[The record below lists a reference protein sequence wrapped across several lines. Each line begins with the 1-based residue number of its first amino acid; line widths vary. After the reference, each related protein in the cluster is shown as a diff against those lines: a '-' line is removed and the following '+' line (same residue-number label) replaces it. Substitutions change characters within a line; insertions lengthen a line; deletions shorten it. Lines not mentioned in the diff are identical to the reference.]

1 MTRSPSSKTAKSDLS
16 IRSIHLR
23 DLDSL
28 RVSEATEICSHVTD
42 TPEIEEYIQQL
53 RRWYGPMKALTLFP
67 NPLQHL
73 FSAFVAEANGQT
85 QGMIHVSPFNRTLST
100 WKIDRVLVNLAK
112 QTVDSSEESSA
123 SSSPAQ
129 SSSSSKPSSSANGA
143 KGSNRAKNR
152 ANGGKLHLAMDVGS
166 LLLRYCFEHIREAQ
180 YWISETD
187 VNDQFGLSL
196 YRQNGFQPLARA
208 TYWSIQPE
216 QLATLSERDPDLPN
230 LLPVSNA
237 DAQLIYQLET
247 VSVPPLVRQV
257 LDYQINDFKTT
268 VSSQLKTRLTRWMNR
283 TERVS
288 AYVFEPQ
295 RKTAIGYF
303 ELKLCRDGSV
313 PHKAKLTVHPAYTWL
328 YPELMAQMAGVVQ
341 KFPHQPLQIMSLD
354 YQTEREE
361 YLRQIGAL
369 EIEHTLMMS
378 RSVWHKVRE
387 SKVGALEGL
396 KMPDVLPGLQPTGTP
411 LPGRFSLSGPGMK
424 PTKSER
430 AAWEGLSWER
440 FLLENMSR
448 LSLDGRSSDGRTRSA
463 REKSAKETRSAREKS
478 AKETRSAKRNG
489 AEKNSAENPNAA
501 ADE

>member
-1 MTRSPSSKTAKSDLS
+1 MTRSTSPDSSLF

-23 DLDSL
+23 DLDNI
-28 RVSEATEICSHVTD
+28 RVAGATEIASHATEA
-42 TPEIEEYIQQL
+42 PEIAEYIQQL

-73 FSAFVAEANGQT
+73 FSAFVAEADGNLH
-85 QGMIHVSPFNRTLST
+85 GMVQVSPFNHTLST
-100 WKIDRVLVNLAK
+100 WKVDRMLVNLAQK
-112 QTVDSSEESSA
+112 A
-123 SSSPAQ
+123 SKN
-129 SSSSSKPSSSANGA
+129 KPNKSNKPNGA
-143 KGSNRAKNR
+143 QAVESEKPQIHLGTDIGSR
-152 ANGGKLHLAMDVGS
+152 
-166 LLLRYCFEHIREAQ
+166 LLQHCFEHIREAQ

-187 VNDQFGLSL
+187 VNDSFGLSL
-196 YRQNGFQPLARA
+196 YRHNGFQPLARA

-216 QLATLSERDPDLPN
+216 QLETLSERDPDLPN

-257 LDYQINDFKTT
+257 LDYQVQDFKTT
-268 VSSQLKTRLTRWMNR
+268 VTGKLKGRLARLVNR
-283 TERVS
+283 EETIA

-303 ELKLCRDGSV
+303 KIKLCRDGSAA
-313 PHKAKLTVHPAYTWL
+313 HSAKLTVHPAYTWL

-341 KFPHQPLQIMSLD
+341 KFPNQPLQIMSLD

-369 EIEHTLMMS
+369 EIENTLMMS

-396 KMPDVLPGLQPTGTP
+396 KLPSGLPGLQPSGTP
-411 LPGRFSLSGPGMK
+411 LPGRFSWDGPALDSPSRDGF
-424 PTKSER
+424 
-430 AAWEGLSWER
+430 AWDGLAWDR
-440 FLLENMSR
+440 FSLENMTR
-448 LSLDGRSSDGRTRSA
+448 LSLERGEEDAQRGDDDTSGL
-463 REKSAKETRSAREKS
+463 
-478 AKETRSAKRNG
+478 
-489 AEKNSAENPNAA
+489 AE
-501 ADE
+501 

>member
-1 MTRSPSSKTAKSDLS
+1 MTRSNSSDSTLF

-23 DLDSL
+23 DLDNI
-28 RVSEATEICSHVTD
+28 RVAGATEIASHATEA
-42 TPEIEEYIQQL
+42 PEVAEYIQQL

-73 FSAFVAEANGQT
+73 FSAFVAEADGALH
-85 QGMIHVSPFNRTLST
+85 GMVQVSPFNRTLST
-100 WKIDRVLVNLAK
+100 WKVDRMLVNLAQK
-112 QTVDSSEESSA
+112 AAKKAGANKPKKKNESAQKDADASA
-123 SSSPAQ
+123 DQGDDNPQ
-129 SSSSSKPSSSANGA
+129 
-143 KGSNRAKNR
+143 
-152 ANGGKLHLAMDVGS
+152 LHLSMDVGS
-166 LLLRYCFEHIREAQ
+166 QLLRHCFEHIREAQ

-187 VNDQFGLSL
+187 VSDTFGLSL
-196 YRQNGFQPLARA
+196 YRHNGFQPLARA

-216 QLATLSERDPDLPN
+216 QLETLSEHDPDLPN

-247 VSVPPLVRQV
+247 VSIPPLVRQV
-257 LDYQINDFKTT
+257 LDYQIQDFKTT
-268 VSSQLKTRLTRWMNR
+268 FAGKFKKRMTRLVNR
-283 TERVS
+283 EETVA

-303 ELKLCRDGSV
+303 EINICRDGSA
-313 PHKAKLTVHPAYTWL
+313 PHSAKLTVHPAYTWL

-341 KFPHQPLQIMSLD
+341 KFPNQPLRIMSLD

-369 EIEHTLMMS
+369 EIEHTLLMS

-411 LPGRFSLSGPGMK
+411 MPGRFSLGGPAWSGP
-424 PTKSER
+424 
-430 AAWEGLSWER
+430 AQEGLSWDR
-440 FLLENMSR
+440 FLLEQ
-448 LSLDGRSSDGRTRSA
+448 RSSKDSKESDG
-463 REKSAKETRSAREKS
+463 E
-478 AKETRSAKRNG
+478 
-489 AEKNSAENPNAA
+489 P
-501 ADE
+501 AD

>member
-1 MTRSPSSKTAKSDLS
+1 MTRSTSPDSSLL

-23 DLDSL
+23 DLDNI
-28 RVSEATEICSHVTD
+28 RVAGATEIASHATEA
-42 TPEIEEYIQQL
+42 PEIAEYIQQL

-73 FSAFVAEANGQT
+73 FSAFVAEAEGNLH
-85 QGMIHVSPFNRTLST
+85 GMIQVSPFNHTLST
-100 WKIDRVLVNLAK
+100 WKVDRMLVSLAQK
-112 QTVDSSEESSA
+112 SAKKANSTEAQEGASET
-123 SSSPAQ
+123 PQ
-129 SSSSSKPSSSANGA
+129 
-143 KGSNRAKNR
+143 
-152 ANGGKLHLAMDVGS
+152 LHLGTDIGS
-166 LLLRYCFEHIREAQ
+166 RLLQHCFEHIREAQ

-187 VNDQFGLSL
+187 VNDSFGLSL
-196 YRQNGFQPLARA
+196 YRHNGFQPLARA

-216 QLATLSERDPDLPN
+216 QLETLSERDPDLPN

-257 LDYQINDFKTT
+257 LDYQVQDFKTT
-268 VSSQLKTRLTRWMNR
+268 VTGKLKSRLSRWVNR
-283 TERVS
+283 EETIS

-303 ELKLCRDGSV
+303 KIKICRDGSAA
-313 PHKAKLTVHPAYTWL
+313 HSAKLTVHPAYTWL

-341 KFPHQPLQIMSLD
+341 KFPNQPLQIMSLD

-369 EIEHTLMMS
+369 EIENTLMMS

-396 KMPDVLPGLQPTGTP
+396 KLPGGLPGLQPSGTP
-411 LPGRFSLSGPGMK
+411 LPGRFSWDGPALDSPSRDGF
-424 PTKSER
+424 
-430 AAWEGLSWER
+430 AWDGLAWDR
-440 FLLENMSR
+440 FSLENMTR
-448 LSLDGRSSDGRTRSA
+448 LPFEQTFEQRDG
-463 REKSAKETRSAREKS
+463 EKEITGDRD
-478 AKETRSAKRNG
+478 
-489 AEKNSAENPNAA
+489 SAE
-501 ADE
+501 